1 MVVSDKGDRKVTLA
15 DHSLYREHDKRT
27 NFVMSLPSIELERIV
42 TYPKDVVKERA
53 LPPHI

>member
-1 MVVSDKGDRKVTLA
+1 MIVSDKGDRKVTLA

-42 TYPKDVVKERA
+42 TYPKNVVKA
-53 LPPHI
+53 SAIPHI